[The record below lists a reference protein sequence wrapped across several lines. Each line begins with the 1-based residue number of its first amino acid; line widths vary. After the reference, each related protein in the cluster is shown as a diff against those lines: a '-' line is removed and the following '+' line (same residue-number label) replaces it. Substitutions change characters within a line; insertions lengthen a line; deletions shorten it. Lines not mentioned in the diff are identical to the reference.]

1 MPAEETH
8 AALVRFYDALA
19 RRDAET
25 MAAMY
30 APDARFEDAV
40 FKLRG
45 EEIGR
50 MWRGLLGRARD
61 YSVTYTIAQAGPDRG
76 SVEWTARYLFGGR
89 RPRKV
94 VNVILSEL
102 RSRTAGSSSSGT
114 SSTSAGGRLRRSG
127 HRDVCSDASAGFSGR
142 WGGRRD
148 ADWGSDRLRHP
159 ERDYAVTLS
168 TPFTQSS

>member
-1 MPAEETH
+1 MPAEETR

-76 SVEWTARYLFGGR
+76 AVEWTARYLFGGR

-102 RSRTAGSSSSGT
+102 RFENGRIVEQRDQFDFRRWAAQALGAPGT
-114 SSTSAGGRLRRSG
+114 CVRKVWLVSAGGGEEGEEGTGALSQ
-127 HRDVCSDASAGFSGR
+127 ASS
-142 WGGRRD
+142 
-148 ADWGSDRLRHP
+148 
-159 ERDYAVTLS
+159 ERIT
-168 TPFTQSS
+168 SS

>member
-1 MPAEETH
+1 MPAEETR

-40 FKLRG
+40 FRLRG

-102 RSRTAGSSSSGT
+102 RFEHGRIVEQRDQFDFPRWAAQALG
-114 SSTSAGGRLRRSG
+114 APGRLFGRFGWFQRAVGRKARRGLGLPGES
-127 HRDVCSDASAGFSGR
+127 
-142 WGGRRD
+142 
-148 ADWGSDRLRHP
+148 
-159 ERDYAVTLS
+159 
-168 TPFTQSS
+168 